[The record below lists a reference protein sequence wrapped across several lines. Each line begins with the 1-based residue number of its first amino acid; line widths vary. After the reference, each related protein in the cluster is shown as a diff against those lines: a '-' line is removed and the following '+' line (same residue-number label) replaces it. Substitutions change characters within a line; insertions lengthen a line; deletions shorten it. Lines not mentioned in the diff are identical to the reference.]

1 MPRVYPPEV
10 DTTYKPISKNFTH
23 SDFAREFTTDL
34 FDTAK
39 FISRS
44 ATTIDPDS
52 VHSFKSLFNHYKGE
66 DKPSSSS
73 NTGGSDDNAKKVPN
87 ILRPYTLRWVKID
100 QRLGDKSA
108 QLHTIFLG
116 CISDFMLALT
126 NMLPYTFGYNRGKI
140 TVPMTVSLDH
150 SMWFHR
156 EFRVDEWL
164 LFELESPRLIN
175 GRGFLYGNFY
185 NQNGL
190 HVATIAQENLFRSE
204 IKDHVNA
211 IPKFLFSRDPPKLID
226 SEFPDEKPNTTS
238 INSKL

>member
-10 DTTYKPISKNFTH
+10 DAIYKPISKNFTH
-23 SDFAREFTTDL
+23 SDFAGEFTTNL

-39 FISRS
+39 FISKS
-44 ATTIDPDS
+44 ATALEPDL
-52 VHSFKSLFNHYKGE
+52 VPSFNSLFNHYKDE
-66 DKPSSSS
+66 NKSSSSS
-73 NTGGSDDNAKKVPN
+73 NVGADENAKKIPN
-87 ILRPYTLRWVKID
+87 ILTPYTLRWVKID
-100 QRLGDKSA
+100 QKLGDKSA

-185 NQNGL
+185 NQKGL

-211 IPKFLFSRDPPKLID
+211 IPKFLFSRSPPKLID
-226 SEFPDEKPNTTS
+226 SEFPNEKPSTTS
-238 INSKL
+238 IGSKL